1 MSKAVIT
8 WGRMNPP
15 TIGHQKLVDK
25 VKAEAKKRGAMPHV
39 FLTHTSDAKKNPLD
53 YNTKIRVARKAFG
66 SSVTKSN
73 SRTIIEAMKELQS
86 MGHTEVVLVVGSDR
100 ISEFKTLLNKY
111 NGKDFSFNKIE
122 VVSAGDRDPD
132 SDEVSG
138 MSASKLRA
146 LAQSGD
152 RDKFDSG
159 LPAGLSKRDKQTLY
173 NRIRKVMGIT
183 EEIDYDDEDFEF
195 TDKELETFLQM
206 TNLESLDE
214 DETLDE
220 EFDEFLELNE
230 RAPLTVQQ
238 RFAIGRRMRRLQPKI
253 KRRREIMKR
262 RMADPKRLERRSRKA
277 AIKLLRKRFAGK
289 QGANYASLSPSA
301 KISVDRII
309 AKKMAMI
316 GKISK
321 RLMPRIR
328 KAEMERLKSVRS
340 GPKKESLDNQ
350 FENFIVEQNA
360 YPVEIIFEEDD
371 EGANAKLTAMLRQA
385 FRDPTE
391 RMLVIR
397 ALKGGSKTLSNPKLR
412 PFILKLL
419 NRLLDATQDDPSMFA
434 KMRDKLRRMSQEDE
448 LGEGVNDKH
457 IETWTTERSSTNP
470 TSPIRKRTAHILKK
484 PNGKFKIVSNDNAG
498 NPRVFG
504 TIGGYD
510 DIKGARSFI
519 KKSMGS
525 LSKMKESQDPDIK
538 DREGTQ
544 PAKYHSGLKK
554 STKIARDRHFKKFAD
569 RDDSNPA
576 NYKPAPGDANA
587 KTKPSQYTKKYQ
599 ALYDEDVDTAFNNFM
614 AEQYIEEKAL
624 EGLKKKAEKSG
635 ISYSTLKKVYDRGM
649 AAWKS
654 GHRPGTTPQQWAYAR
669 VNSYIT
675 KGKTYH
681 TADSDLRGEEFTE
694 QGAEKAAKERIRR
707 EKEADKRKHDD
718 MLDRARTLDVRT
730 KNRATESVDKK
741 FENML
746 SEGFTAGI
754 SDTMFATEFE
764 EHKVHGGFAYHPSV
778 MEAGG
783 AGEEGTKKVVKKYK
797 QDTPGEICEAIEFM
811 EKHDISFSENI
822 YRPLSDKYFE
832 FFREARDMLALGEIE
847 VNEMNRQILET
858 DIGEFDFYEGEDV
871 PLDCPLVEEEK
882 DVELNKPKRGGPK
895 KFYVYVKDPST
906 GNVKKVT
913 FGDTTGLKA
922 KINDV
927 GARKSFAARHQ
938 CDTRNDKTSASYWA
952 CRLPRYAASLGMQV
966 DNPGAFW

>member
-100 ISEFKTLLNKY
+100 ISEFKTLLKKY

-371 EGANAKLTAMLRQA
+371 EGTNAKLTAMLRQA

-457 IETWTTERSSTNP
+457 IETWTTERSSINP

-587 KTKPSQYTKKYQ
+587 KTKSSQYTKKYQ

-694 QGAEKAAKERIRR
+694 QGAEQAAKERIRR

-718 MLDRARTLDVRT
+718 ILDRARMRDVHK